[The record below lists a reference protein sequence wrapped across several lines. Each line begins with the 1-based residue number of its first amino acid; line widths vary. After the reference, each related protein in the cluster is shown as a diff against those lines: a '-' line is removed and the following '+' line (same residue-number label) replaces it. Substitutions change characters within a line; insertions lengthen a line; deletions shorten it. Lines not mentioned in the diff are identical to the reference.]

1 MYRESGACARG
12 ECASGACARGACAR
26 GADSVRGSGGG
37 DRGRSG
43 SRPRHTC
50 GRRSPTRV
58 EVAVVP
64 AVRVQER
71 VRLRSLQGE
80 PRLEGDP
87 AGRHVADG
95 VLEFEA
101 VEADLVERPA
111 GQRGDGARGDT
122 GAPRRGQDPVRDLG
136 QSFVQDRDRSP
147 VRPTTSPVSAVA
159 RAQLA
164 LCSPSQASLHSSIQ
178 PRARPRTPRP
188 ARASAGIG
196 RVAERRVHGGHV
208 VVPRGPQDEAALG
221 LDGGLRAASERA
233 GGQDLRNRDRHGP
246 HPAPGRPPPSVVPGD
261 RRPPVGWAAMRRKRR
276 IPPSPL
282 PQRDGI
288 DALRVMLPPDG
299 AWSDRARPSG
309 RAVGSRPVPR

>member
-12 ECASGACARGACAR
+12 ECAR
-26 GADSVRGSGGG
+26 GADFGAGIWWR
-37 DRGRSG
+37 
-43 SRPRHTC
+43 RPRQVRVAAASHLRTAV
-50 GRRSPTRV
+50 PPHARV

-71 VRLRSLQGE
+71 AALRSLQGE

-122 GAPRRGQDPVRDLG
+122 GARAAGRTQYATSASPSCR
-136 QSFVQDRDRSP
+136 DRDRSP

-178 PRARPRTPRP
+178 PRASSSDSAT
-188 ARASAGIG
+188 RACQCWI
-196 RVAERRVHGGHV
+196 
-208 VVPRGPQDEAALG
+208 
-221 LDGGLRAASERA
+221 
-233 GGQDLRNRDRHGP
+233 
-246 HPAPGRPPPSVVPGD
+246 
-261 RRPPVGWAAMRRKRR
+261 
-276 IPPSPL
+276 
-282 PQRDGI
+282 
-288 DALRVMLPPDG
+288 
-299 AWSDRARPSG
+299 
-309 RAVGSRPVPR
+309 VGSRNAAYTAGTSSSRQGLRTRPPSASMVG